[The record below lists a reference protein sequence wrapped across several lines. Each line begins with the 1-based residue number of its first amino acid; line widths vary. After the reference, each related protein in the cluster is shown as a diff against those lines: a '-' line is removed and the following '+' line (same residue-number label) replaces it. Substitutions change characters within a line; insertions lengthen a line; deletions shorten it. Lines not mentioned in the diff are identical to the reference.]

1 MRWGD
6 PVSLITIA
14 GAIGW
19 SSSWAMLC
27 AARSVQEQ
35 IEGMDLELCEDRRVL
50 GLSLFGIPAGLLSA
64 STSAAA
70 LSLMSVADLR
80 PASWPAWPLLSEPG

>member
-1 MRWGD
+1 
-6 PVSLITIA
+6 
-14 GAIGW
+14 
-19 SSSWAMLC
+19 
-27 AARSVQEQ
+27 
-35 IEGMDLELCEDRRVL
+35 MDLELCEDRRVL